1 MRAVVQRVRQA
12 SVSVQGEMLG
22 AIDVGLVVLLGIGQ
36 GDGEEQAQWM
46 ANKIANLR
54 IFSDENGKMNRS
66 VLDIGGRV
74 LLISQFTLY
83 GDARKGNRP
92 GFTAAALPDVAEP
105 LVNRVGQL
113 LVQAGVPVAS
123 GRFQA
128 HMLVEIQND
137 GPVTIILENRR
148 YLRLLFALC
157 GLPAS
162 ARRKPVYRRGFPS
175 DAHGTGAQ
183 SIWLRLGGWYTGHH
197 WPERESGTAREEYRR
212 NRCHDRCRRGL
223 CGLVSRSSRP
233 ALAQPR

>member
-12 SVSVQGEMLG
+12 SVSVQGETLG

-66 VLDIGGRV
+66 VLDMGGRV

-92 GFTAAALPDVAEP
+92 GFTDAALPDVAEP
-105 LVNRVGQL
+105 LVNRVAQL
-113 LVQAGVPVAS
+113 LVQAGVPMAS

-128 HMLVEIQND
+128 HMLVEIHND
-137 GPVTIILENRR
+137 GPVTIILE
-148 YLRLLFALC
+148 
-157 GLPAS
+157 
-162 ARRKPVYRRGFPS
+162 K
-175 DAHGTGAQ
+175 
-183 SIWLRLGGWYTGHH
+183 
-197 WPERESGTAREEYRR
+197 
-212 NRCHDRCRRGL
+212 
-223 CGLVSRSSRP
+223 
-233 ALAQPR
+233 